1 MIETLYSIRKHPALR
16 FLNIQKALFILG
28 IVETKSNRL
37 NIIKTKNGDIKLFD
51 STFSDD
57 LLCHYCE
64 YFLNELLSINVDIKQ
79 KTIFNKDCINL
90 INCKY
95 KLGNDTYYHV
105 ISIFKCNNQYVVN
118 SGYLNHLININQFII
133 ELLDNPDIKDVN
145 IKMFDN
151 GSHIAFKL
159 SINVVFEDRIEK
171 YVYNNSEK
179 TFETSKVDTTKYSM
193 FVSLKNTNSN
203 CTIITIHQEHA
214 NSGFETIKDE
224 NISGYFERISQSFKR
239 ARNNESISNYV
250 ESISQIFKKARKAG
264 NNPIEKL
271 RLHINRTRSCW
282 ILCILYTIC
291 YADMLENKVLTKSA
305 SSMNKFKNMQN
316 LRTDLE
322 SRQIRYFIL
331 CVFFIYTLHS
341 IHIKYNFE
349 NLNDKTKN
357 KMESIL
363 KCENKSIKGN
373 ILIENN
379 LAIIKRLVKKQK
391 DEYIKTHPSSLN
403 PYSVNPNILQYR
415 TPNTITYSK

>member
-1 MIETLYSIRKHPALR
+1 MIETLYSIRKDPALR

-51 STFSDD
+51 TIFSDD

-79 KTIFNKDCINL
+79 ETIFNKDCINL

-95 KLGNDTYYHV
+95 KSEKDTYYHV

-118 SGYLNHLININQFII
+118 SGYLNHLININQFI
-133 ELLDNPDIKDVN
+133 ELLDNPDIKDVK
-145 IKMFDN
+145 IEMFDN

-159 SINVVFEDRIEK
+159 SINVVFEDRSEK
-171 YVYNNSEK
+171 YVYNNSKK
-179 TFETSKVDTTKYSM
+179 TFETSTVDTTKYSM
-193 FVSLKNTNSN
+193 FVSLKNTNNN

-214 NSGFETIKDE
+214 NSDFETIKDE
-224 NISGYFERISQSFKR
+224 NISGYFERITQSLKR
-239 ARNNESISNYV
+239 ARNS
-250 ESISQIFKKARKAG
+250 ESISQIFKRARKAG

-271 RLHINRTRSCW
+271 RLHINRTLSCW

-341 IHIKYNFE
+341 MHIKYNFE
-349 NLNDKTKN
+349 NLDDKTKN

-363 KCENKSIKGN
+363 EDNKLIK
-373 ILIENN
+373 EN
-379 LAIIKRLVKKQK
+379 LAIIKELVKNQR
-391 DEYIKTHPSSLN
+391 DEYIKKSHPSLVSFTR
-403 PYSVNPNILQYR
+403 NILQYR

>member
-16 FLNIQKALFILG
+16 FLNVQKALFILG
-28 IVETKSNRL
+28 IVETKSKRL
-37 NIIKTKNGDIKLFD
+37 NIIKTNNEDIKLFD

-57 LLCHYCE
+57 LLYHYCE

-79 KTIFNKDCINL
+79 ETIFNKDCINL

-105 ISIFKCNNQYVVN
+105 ISIFKCNNQYVIN
-118 SGYLNHLININQFII
+118 SGYLNHLININQFI
-133 ELLDNPDIKDVN
+133 EFLDNPDIKDVK
-145 IKMFDN
+145 IIMYDG
-151 GSHIAFKL
+151 GSHIVFKL

-179 TFETSKVDTTKYSM
+179 TFETSKVATTKYSM

-214 NSGFETIKDE
+214 NSDFETIKDE
-224 NISGYFERISQSFKR
+224 NMSGYVERITQSLKRARNSEIISDYVERITQSFKR
-239 ARNNESISNYV
+239 T
-250 ESISQIFKKARKAG
+250 RKAG
-264 NNPIEKL
+264 NNPIQKL
-271 RLHINRTRSCW
+271 RLHINRTLSCW

-305 SSMNKFKNMQN
+305 SSMNKFINMQN

-322 SRQIRYFIL
+322 SRKIRYFIL

-341 IHIKYNFE
+341 MHIKYNFE
-349 NLNDKTKN
+349 NLDDKTKN

-363 KCENKSIKGN
+363 KGN

-379 LAIIKRLVKKQK
+379 LAIIKELVKNQSDQYKK
-391 DEYIKTHPSSLN
+391 KTNPSLVSFTR
-403 PYSVNPNILQYR
+403 NILQYS
-415 TPNTITYSK
+415 TPKTRTYST